1 MNPLA
6 FAVHVVTPTRSA
18 RGWTRG
24 MPPPHSPRRVQ
35 AGVVRGARLTRV
47 AQATLSESTRSHAST
62 AQDASPASSGAQPHD
77 EHATVESYLDA
88 DVDCAASASA
98 GTGSVVDT
106 LLARLGCDDGVPPS
120 SPQPQPQPPVPS
132 TSTPSSPHAPSAP
145 RLRGDAISDARDQT
159 LSVHGGE
166 RVRTVR
172 KTKAMLDAIQIPI
185 VQSATYTFR
194 STQDCIDYNRG
205 QYSSF
210 EYGRYGNP
218 TSRTVEEKVMALEG
232 AEDCLLSSSGM
243 NAVTTMLLALV
254 PENGHVVTTTDCYRR
269 TRQFVSTVLPKMG
282 ITCTVLDPADL
293 HGLQQVLESKHV
305 SLYFS
310 ESPTNPLLRVVDI
323 PQIVELCQKH
333 DAISV
338 FDTTFATAV
347 NLRPVQFGADLVLHS
362 GTKYL
367 SGHQDV
373 MSGVLAGRRTLV
385 QRVRKLHGVL
395 GGVIDPHAAY
405 LINRG
410 MKTLAVRMEAH
421 NRNAEAVAHFLQA
434 HPKVHRV
441 HYPTVQNYRDR
452 AVAQKLFPKGF
463 GGVLSFELVGNGDPW
478 SAPTFRS
485 AGRFVDHL
493 NIPYIGPSLGGC
505 ESIVEQV
512 CIMGYFDQPLSERR
526 RLGISNGLV
535 RFSCGIEDTEDLILD
550 IEQALRY
557 A

>member
-1 MNPLA
+1 MVTFNTPA
-6 FAVHVVTPTRSA
+6 FAAHVVTPTRSA
-18 RGWTRG
+18 SGWTRG
-24 MPPPHSPRRVQ
+24 MPPPHPRIPLHIAV
-35 AGVVRGARLTRV
+35 ARAARSGTF
-47 AQATLSESTRSHAST
+47 ATLSESTRAHAST
-62 AQDASPASSGAQPHD
+62 KRAAASDAPAGDQ
-77 EHATVESYLDA
+77 ATVESYL
-88 DVDCAASASA
+88 SA
-98 GTGSVVDT
+98 GCEGGVSRGGSGAMLDT
-106 LLARLGCDDGVPPS
+106 LLTELECDEITDASIKSPVTTSVSEDDLRTS
-120 SPQPQPQPPVPS
+120 SR
-132 TSTPSSPHAPSAP
+132 SSS
-145 RLRGDAISDARDQT
+145 RSRSDAISEARDQT

-166 RVRTVR
+166 RVRSAR

-205 QYSSF
+205 EYSSF

-218 TSRTVEEKVMALEG
+218 TARTVEEKVMALEG

-293 HGLQQVLESKHV
+293 QGLQQVLESRKV
-305 SLYFS
+305 SIYFS

-323 PQIVELCQKH
+323 PRIVQLCQQH

-347 NLRPVQFGADLVLHS
+347 NLRPIQFGADLVLHS

-373 MSGVLAGRRTLV
+373 MSGVLAGRRSLIE
-385 QRVRKLHGVL
+385 RVRKLHGVL

-421 NRNAEAVAHFLQA
+421 NRNAEAVADFLQS
-434 HPKVHRV
+434 HPKVARV
-441 HYPTVQNYRDR
+441 HYPSIQTHRDR
-452 AVAQKLFPKGF
+452 DVAQKLFPKGF
-463 GGVLSFELVGNGDPW
+463 GGVLSFELVGDGDPW
-478 SAPTFRS
+478 SAATFRS
-485 AGRFVDHL
+485 GGRFVDHL
-493 NIPYIGPSLGGC
+493 KIPYIGPSLGGC

-526 RLGISNGLV
+526 RLGICNGLI
-535 RFSCGIEDTEDLILD
+535 RFSCGIEDTDDLIKD

-557 A
+557 T

>member
-1 MNPLA
+1 MTVMETFNVLA
-6 FAVHVVTPTRSA
+6 FATHVITPARSA
-18 RGWTRG
+18 NGWTRG
-24 MPPPHSPRRVQ
+24 MPPPKSPRPVQ
-35 AGVVRGARLTRV
+35 VSVLDTVRIAPR
-47 AQATLSESTRSHAST
+47 ATLSESTRAHASIRKSVT
-62 AQDASPASSGAQPHD
+62 SSNVSAHD
-77 EHATVESYLDA
+77 DQVTVESYLTSD
-88 DVDCAASASA
+88 DDCGPSKM
-98 GTGSVVDT
+98 GTGSVVDN
-106 LLARLGCDDGVPPS
+106 LLSHLECDDELS
-120 SPQPQPQPPVPS
+120 SNSTISSS
-132 TSTPSSPHAPSAP
+132 TSSSLNEAPFSS
-145 RLRGDAISDARDQT
+145 RHRSDAISDARDQT

-166 RVRTVR
+166 RVRTKR

-269 TRQFVSTVLPKMG
+269 TRQFVTTILPKMG

-293 HGLQQVLESKHV
+293 HGLEQVLQSQNV

-323 PQIVELCQKH
+323 PKIAELCRKH

-347 NLRPVQFGADLVLHS
+347 NLRPIQFGADLVLHS

-373 MSGVLAGRRTLV
+373 MSGVLAGRRALV
-385 QRVRKLHGVL
+385 DRVRKLHGVL

-421 NRNAEAVAHFLQA
+421 NRNAEAIANFLQT
-434 HPKVHRV
+434 HPKVACV
-441 HYPTVQNYRDR
+441 HYPTVQNHRDR
-452 AVAQKLFPKGF
+452 AVAEKLFPKGF

-478 SAPTFRS
+478 SASTFRS

-526 RLGISNGLV
+526 RLGISNGLI
-535 RFSCGIEDTEDLILD
+535 RFSCGIEDTDDLILD
-550 IEQALRY
+550 IEQALRH